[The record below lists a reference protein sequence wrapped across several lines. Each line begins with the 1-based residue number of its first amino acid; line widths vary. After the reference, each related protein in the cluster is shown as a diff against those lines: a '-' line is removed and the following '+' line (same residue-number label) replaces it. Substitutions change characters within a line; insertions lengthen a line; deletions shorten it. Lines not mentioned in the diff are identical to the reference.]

1 MNFIRQTA
9 LAALTLCALGGA
21 QALTIHHQI
30 SRDSNIAPL
39 RSTAWSVDAL
49 LPQFDSSL
57 GTLDSVTLTLFGH
70 LEGSAKA
77 ESNNIGAR
85 DVTLNLGAT
94 LKLVN
99 PVSGST
105 LVQTTPLVSN
115 SFNAASFDGTAD
127 FGGTSGRSYLG
138 LSANHSTART
148 FTDGVTL
155 AMFTGTGAVTTRLSA
170 QGASSYLSSGNID
183 TQFRTKASGYASVTY
198 AYHTT
203 AVPEPGTWALML
215 SGLGMIGMLASRRR
229 A

>member
-1 MNFIRQTA
+1 MNFIRQTV
-9 LAALTLCALGGA
+9 LAALTFCALGSA

-30 SRDSNIAPL
+30 SLDSNIAPL

-49 LPQFDSSL
+49 LPQFDGSL

-77 ESNNIGAR
+77 ESINVGAR
-85 DVTLNLGAT
+85 DVTLNLRAT
-94 LKLVN
+94 LKLVD
-99 PVSGST
+99 PVSAST

-115 SFNAASFDGTAD
+115 TFNASSFDGTSD

-138 LSANHSTART
+138 LVADSSTMST
-148 FTDGVTL
+148 FTDGATL
-155 AMFTGTGAVTTRLSA
+155 AMFTGTGSVTTKLSA

-183 TQFRTKASGYASVTY
+183 SQFRTKASGYANVTY

-203 AVPEPGTWALML
+203 AVPEPGTWALMFA
-215 SGLGMIGMLASRRR
+215 GLGMIGLLASRRR

>member
-9 LAALTLCALGGA
+9 LAALTFCALGSA

-30 SRDSNIAPL
+30 SLDSNIAPL

-49 LPQFDSSL
+49 LPQFDGSL

-77 ESNNIGAR
+77 ESINVGAR
-85 DVTLNLGAT
+85 DVTLNLRAT
-94 LKLVN
+94 LKLVD
-99 PVSGST
+99 PVSAST

-115 SFNAASFDGTAD
+115 TFNASSFDGTSD

-138 LSANHSTART
+138 LVADSSTMST
-148 FTDGVTL
+148 FTDGATL
-155 AMFTGTGAVTTRLSA
+155 AMFTGTGSVTTKLSA

-183 TQFRTKASGYASVTY
+183 SQFRTKASGYANVTY

-203 AVPEPGTWALML
+203 AVPEPGTWALMFA
-215 SGLGMIGMLASRRR
+215 GLGMIGLLASRRR